1 MAQFYVSHCTL
12 FEEKQVIR
20 ATPPLKWTM
29 LSLPQIEV
37 TFSNHASCCQ
47 CAPNEILTWKPSLVF
62 LIFNQAKNIPVHITF
77 CLSVWLAVYL
87 KCFDILHSV
96 YAVLSC
102 MLYCP
107 VWLPEELLL
116 MVNHNIKPFLTKIL
130 FFKFNFF
137 LF

>member
-47 CAPNEILTWKPSLVF
+47 CAPNEILTRKPSLVF
-62 LIFNQAKNIPVHITF
+62 LIFNQAKKFPFILSVWVSV
-77 CLSVWLAVYL
+77 CLSVYL
-87 KCFDILHSV
+87 QCFDILHSV

-102 MLYCP
+102 MAP
-107 VWLPEELLL
+107 
-116 MVNHNIKPFLTKIL
+116 
-130 FFKFNFF
+130 
-137 LF
+137 